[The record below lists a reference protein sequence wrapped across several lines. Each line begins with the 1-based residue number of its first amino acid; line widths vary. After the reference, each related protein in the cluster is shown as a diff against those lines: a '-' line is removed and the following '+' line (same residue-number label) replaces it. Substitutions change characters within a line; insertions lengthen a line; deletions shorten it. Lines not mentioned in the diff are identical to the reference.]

1 MGKVKMKLGAGGCIG
16 MLVLLGAVW
25 MWPVQC
31 RTDGGA
37 RCNRR
42 VESD

>member
-1 MGKVKMKLGAGGCIG
+1 MKLGAGGCLG
-16 MLVLLGAVW
+16 LLVLLGAVW
-25 MWPVQC
+25 MWPVQR

-37 RCNRR
+37 RSNRP